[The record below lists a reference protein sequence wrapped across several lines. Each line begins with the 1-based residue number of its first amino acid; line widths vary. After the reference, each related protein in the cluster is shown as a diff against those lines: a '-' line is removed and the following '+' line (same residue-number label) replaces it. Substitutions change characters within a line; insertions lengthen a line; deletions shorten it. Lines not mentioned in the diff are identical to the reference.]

1 MSMRKENFANITPW
15 WVVYEEIAQK
25 LQQLFENNSSSEKLL
40 YKLCVNKESFLQEN
54 SWISKFRKAKVEAL
68 DPIHIFASISGNR
81 LRALKRLQRINILLE
96 ILESDEYYENID
108 FSGCP
113 TPAVISILSV
123 RSYENQLEIWELF
136 NRVYTGG
143 QLYSYDFKNYTDWY
157 GVRYTLLTIFLFW
170 IRSDIFL
177 PVDRNTQNFLKKY
190 RLKVP
195 RGHADYE
202 NLLAII
208 GENNSETD
216 EGYGENG
223 LYREIALHAYNDLNN
238 VKSPSK
244 KTFSYLSF
252 IEKLELGTYTASDE
266 APMIEST
273 RNVEIE
279 EDAEKVVVDRVYKP
293 RKKGT
298 PIAGL
303 GFKLVAIVPQ
313 EGSKHLK
320 ILKEEPLYF
329 EKTFALTET
338 EEVIYYPKKQLSLYD
353 LKLGRQTLKVNVTA
367 IVGKNGSG
375 KSSLVE
381 LFFRMI
387 NNITH
392 QFQEDMHTEEI
403 IFEEGVNAK
412 LYYITNEYLYC
423 IHVYEDENTIQE
435 YTYNETEHTFTK
447 FGDVRTLEFSDLDSF
462 FYTVAINYS
471 HYALNSLDMPW
482 IEKLFLKNDAYQAPI
497 VLNPMRQEGNI
508 DINTEDKLVKS
519 RLLVNLFKEV
529 EEEDL
534 GMRQLTEKQK
544 VKKITFKLNNNKCRV
559 WVKEQRAY
567 VDMNDTQLYSDRVV
581 ILEAIYRNFG
591 FSREFPANEDE
602 VAIFTKTEKY
612 ILKKLVS
619 IAERYAP
626 YHQYLVVVED
636 DIINCLH
643 IETIDDYAAKL
654 KDDDSHITYKLRQ
667 AIHYIKYKGF
677 IPWETEFSLSL
688 DAINE
693 QIEAF
698 FREGSKDIENVPLI
712 ELLPPSIFDVNIYL
726 EDKDGKESDFKFL
739 SSGEKQQIYAASSI
753 LYHFQNIDSVDSE
766 ELISYNSINFLLD
779 EIELYYHPEMQRS
792 YLAYLLKML
801 SRMEVST
808 LKSINICMVTHSPYI
823 LSDIPD
829 NYLLRLEDGKA
840 SEKKEDKT
848 FGANIHDLLANNF
861 FMSSTTGEF
870 AQIQIREIVNFY
882 YRVKRYVEAQ
892 NDTNSSQNQNIAK
905 IDSEKELKLIY
916 EDKEERFRYVI
927 KNMGED
933 VVKSILENHIKFI
946 ESKLGV
952 ENKQLKIERLNEEI
966 RKRQE
971 ELLKLQGDD

>member
-1 MSMRKENFANITPW
+1 MSMKKENTAPW
-15 WVVYEEIAQK
+15 WVVYAEMARM
-25 LQQLFENNSSSEKLL
+25 LQQLYENSNSGEMVL
-40 YKLCVNKESFLQEN
+40 YRLCVDSESFRQEN

-68 DPIHIFASISGNR
+68 DPIHVFASISGNR
-81 LRALKRLQRINILLE
+81 LGEEKRLRRINILLD
-96 ILESDEYYENID
+96 ILKSEQYYDAID

-136 NRVYTGG
+136 NRVYKEG
-143 QLYSYDFKNYTDWY
+143 QLSPYDFKNYTDWY
-157 GVRYTLLTIFLFW
+157 GVKFTLLTIFLFW
-170 IRSDIFL
+170 IRSDAFL
-177 PVDRNTQNFLKKY
+177 PVDINTQDFLKKY
-190 RLKVP
+190 DLKVP
-195 RGHADYE
+195 RGYEDYD
-202 NLLAII
+202 NLLGII
-208 GENNSETD
+208 RENNSDTD

-223 LYREIALHAYNDLNN
+223 LFREIALHAYNEHNN
-238 VKSPSK
+238 RKSSAK

-252 IEKLELGTYTASDE
+252 IEELELGTYTAANE

-329 EKTFALTET
+329 EKTFALTEA

-423 IHVYEDENTIQE
+423 IHVHEDENTIQE

-447 FGDVRTLEFSDLDSF
+447 FGDARTLEFSDLDSF

-544 VKKITFKLNNNKCRV
+544 VKKITFKLNNDKSKVRGEDKKTYFDFTN
-559 WVKEQRAY
+559 
-567 VDMNDTQLYSDRVV
+567 TQLYQDRVE
-581 ILEAIYRNFG
+581 ILETIYRKFN
-591 FSREFPANEDE
+591 FSREFPNNEIE
-602 VAIFTKTEKY
+602 VDIFRVTEKY

-619 IAERYAP
+619 IAEKYAP
-626 YHQYLVVVED
+626 YAQYLLLKENEL
-636 DIINCLH
+636 INSLAMDR
-643 IETIDDYAAKL
+643 IEDYATQL
-654 KDDDSHITYKLRQ
+654 KKDDSHITYKLRQ

-693 QIEAF
+693 QKEAF

-753 LYHFQNIDSVDSE
+753 LYHFQPGICRHQ
-766 ELISYNSINFLLD
+766 LD
-779 EIELYYHPEMQRS
+779 ER
-792 YLAYLLKML
+792 
-801 SRMEVST
+801 
-808 LKSINICMVTHSPYI
+808 
-823 LSDIPD
+823 
-829 NYLLRLEDGKA
+829 
-840 SEKKEDKT
+840 
-848 FGANIHDLLANNF
+848 
-861 FMSSTTGEF
+861 
-870 AQIQIREIVNFY
+870 
-882 YRVKRYVEAQ
+882 
-892 NDTNSSQNQNIAK
+892 
-905 IDSEKELKLIY
+905 
-916 EDKEERFRYVI
+916 
-927 KNMGED
+927 
-933 VVKSILENHIKFI
+933 
-946 ESKLGV
+946 
-952 ENKQLKIERLNEEI
+952 
-966 RKRQE
+966 
-971 ELLKLQGDD
+971 